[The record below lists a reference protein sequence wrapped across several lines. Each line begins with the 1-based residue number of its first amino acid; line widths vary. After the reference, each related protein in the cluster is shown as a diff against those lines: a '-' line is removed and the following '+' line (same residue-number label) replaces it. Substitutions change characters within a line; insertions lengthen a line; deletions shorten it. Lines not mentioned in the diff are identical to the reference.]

1 MPLRGMPGPYRVMED
16 YTGDFKER
24 WAGGMYAAPT
34 EEEVKTGGG
43 ERYTEIPRLY
53 CRGERLC

>member
-1 MPLRGMPGPYRVMED
+1 
-16 YTGDFKER
+16 
-24 WAGGMYAAPT
+24 MYVAPT

-43 ERYTEIPRLY
+43 ERYTEIPPLY